1 MIYDGGGFNSE
12 IDLTSY
18 SGTNT
23 SMTIDEINNK
33 LYILNVQSPD
43 IFGLIKVDIGTLS
56 DEGLFNLGTTGFNN
70 GYLVYEPNNSEIL
83 LSFIPYASRIY
94 RFCT

>member
-1 MIYDGGGFNSE
+1 MI
-12 IDLTSY
+12 
-18 SGTNT
+18 
-23 SMTIDEINNK
+23 IDEVNNK

-43 IFGLIKVDIGTLS
+43 IFGLIKIDIGTLS

-83 LSFIPYASRIY
+83 LSFIPYANRIY